1 MQLLNQ
7 NKVHYWLSEIKKWR
21 GTHNQWKWMTVVISS
36 DLQQECNMLNIVAL
50 IGLTDSQFSPF
61 GSQI

>member
-50 IGLTDSQFSPF
+50 IGLW
-61 GSQI
+61 